1 MRISP
6 ASGGMKPA
14 IRRSSV
20 VLPQPLGPS
29 SVVMRPSGADNDTSE
44 TASTP
49 PKRLLR
55 WTSSTYRSSTD
66 HSWDRMRA
74 SRESPGRGDDDE
86 RDGEKGCRQ
95 RRRRLEAVVADQA
108 KDGEGRDL
116 RARGDEKHGDA
127 EVCDAADER
136 GRPACNASRK
146 HQPEMDIPQDPQPRG
161 AKIRG
166 GIGQA
171 AVDLGETRPNGLVA
185 ERQVSEGEGQD

>member
-29 SVVMRPSGADNDTSE
+29 SVVMRPSGADNDTSA
-44 TASTP
+44 TASTA

-55 WTSSTYRSSTD
+55 WTSSTYRSSTG

-86 RDGEKGCRQ
+86 RDGEKGRRQ
-95 RRRRLEAVVADQA
+95 RRRRLEAIVADQA
-108 KDGEGRDL
+108 EDGEGRDL
-116 RARGDEKHGDA
+116 RTRGDEKDSDA
-127 EVCDAADER
+127 EVCHAADECS
-136 GRPACNASRK
+136 RPASNASGEY
-146 HQPEMDIPQDPQPRG
+146 QPEMDIPQDPQPRG
-161 AKIRG
+161 TKIRG
-166 GIGQA
+166 GIG
-171 AVDLGETRPNGLVA
+171 
-185 ERQVSEGEGQD
+185 